1 MYALVDCNNF
11 FVSCE
16 RAFRPDLE
24 GKAVVVLSN
33 NDGCVVSR
41 SNEAKAMGIKM
52 GTPFFQLEKYVHSG
66 VLVPF
71 SSNYTLYG
79 DLSARVMSILAEE
92 SDRLEIYS
100 IDEAFF
106 TLDGL
111 TLEELES
118 HCRALVARIRQWV
131 GIPVSIGI
139 APTKTLA
146 KLASHFAKKYKGYKG
161 VCLME
166 TEEKRRKALGMVPV
180 TEVWGVGRRLGP
192 RLQSK
197 GIKTALDLA
206 DKSRDWIA
214 EELHKPGLCT
224 WLELNGEVAVEEEEH
239 EARKSICTSRSF
251 ATMLSRYEE
260 LRERVS
266 DFAASCARKLRS
278 EGTAARKVTTFIWT
292 NRFREDLQQY
302 YPSATICLPRAENS
316 NQEVVGAALQALK
329 SIYRP
334 DVLYKKAG
342 VIVHDILPQEEA
354 SQVLFDEGDPVL
366 REKEAVLSALMD
378 RAHGDPRLGDLRLAV
393 QRKGHYAEGIR
404 REHCSPLYTTS
415 LDEIIKVY

>member
-52 GTPFFQLEKYVHSG
+52 GTPFFQLDKYTRNG
-66 VLVPF
+66 LLIPF

-146 KLASHFAKKYKGYKG
+146 KLASHFAKKYKGYK
-161 VCLME
+161 
-166 TEEKRRKALGMVPV
+166 
-180 TEVWGVGRRLGP
+180 EVWGIGRRLGP

-197 GIKTALDLA
+197 GIKTALDFA

-224 WLELNGEVAVEEEEH
+224 WMELNGSVAVEEEEH

-251 ATMLSRYEE
+251 ATMLSTYEE

-342 VIVHDILPQEEA
+342 VIVHDILPQEET
-354 SQVLFDEGDPVL
+354 SQVLFDEGDPIL

-378 RAHGDPRLGDLRLAV
+378 RAHGNPRLGDLRLAV

>member
-52 GTPFFQLEKYVHSG
+52 GTPFFQVEKYCRSG

-79 DLSARVMSILAEE
+79 DLSARVMSILGEE
-92 SDRLEIYS
+92 SDHLEIYS

-111 TLEELES
+111 GIDEMEA
-118 HCRALVARIRQWV
+118 HCRSLVGRIRQGV

-146 KLASHFAKKYKGYKG
+146 KLASHFAKKYKGYKS
-161 VCLME
+161 VCRIDN
-166 TEEKRRKALGMVPV
+166 EEKRRKALGMVPV
-180 TEVWGVGRRLGP
+180 SEIWGIGRRLAP
-192 RLQSK
+192 KLKAK
-197 GIKTALDLA
+197 GIVTALDFA
-206 DKSRDWIA
+206 DKSRDWIFM
-214 EELHKPGLCT
+214 ELHKPGLCV
-224 WLELNGEVAVEEEEH
+224 WEELNGIPAVEEEEH

-251 ATMLSRYEE
+251 KEMTAQYEV
-260 LRERVS
+260 LREHVA
-266 DFAASCARKLRS
+266 DFAAACARKLRS

-292 NRFREDLQQY
+292 NRFREDLQQD
-302 YPSATICLPRAENS
+302 YPSATLCLPRGENS
-316 NQEVVGAALQALK
+316 NQEIVAAALRALHL
-329 SIYRP
+329 IYRP
-334 DVLYKKAG
+334 DLLYKKAG
-342 VIVHDILPQEEA
+342 VIVSDILPQEEA
-354 SQVLFDEGDPVL
+354 AQVLFDENGPVL

-378 RAHGDPRLGDLRLAV
+378 HSDGDIRLAV
-393 QRKGHYAEGIR
+393 QRKGHYADGIR
-404 REHCSPLYTTS
+404 HDHRSPLYTTD
-415 LDEIIKVY
+415 LRQIITVH